1 MSTTIYLI
9 RDTTYHVAEGY
20 KLTYEAAQEW
30 IKNNPIRIYTVENGV
45 KRPQYTYEIVA
56 VDELLV

>member
-20 KLTYEAAQEW
+20 KTTFEAAKEW
-30 IKNNPIRIYTVENGV
+30 ITAKDAEKTRWE
-45 KRPQYTYEIVA
+45 YEIIA
-56 VDELLV
+56 VDELPS